1 MFWSPVFK
9 LEMAWSLLTNPSTA
23 ISTKC
28 LMPHSLNISFW
39 VVSSPNAALKVKGLI
54 WPKLLS
60 ICKNRRRKKNSCFKS
75 NNKKSRLWN
84 VKTDVSYNKVLLIHG
99 GGICG
104 RVVNTSNSRSGGL
117 GFKPRPLHCI
127 LRQGTL
133 LHFVSLHPGV
143 SMGTSDIV
151 TYCWGVTLRWT
162 SILSRMGGEKQRKER
177 SNDQF
182 KAKAHGNFPGP
193 LLLVILLPCCDLI

>member
-1 MFWSPVFK
+1 
-9 LEMAWSLLTNPSTA
+9 MAWSLLTNPSTA

-60 ICKNRRRKKNSCFKS
+60 ICKNRRRKK
-75 NNKKSRLWN
+75 
-84 VKTDVSYNKVLLIHG
+84 TPVSSEITKNHYYEIENWCKLQQSFIDSWWRHVW
-99 GGICG
+99 
-104 RVVNTSNSRSGGL
+104 
-117 GFKPRPLHCI
+117 PRTPDLEVQGSSLTHCI
-127 LRQGTL
+127 
-133 LHFVSLHPGV
+133 VSLEKELYSTLSLFTQVYQWVP
-143 SMGTSDIV
+143 V

-162 SILSRMGGEKQRKER
+162 SILSRMGGGKQRKER

-182 KAKAHGNFPGP
+182 KATAHGNSPGP
-193 LLLVILLPCCDLI
+193 LLLVILLPCSVLI